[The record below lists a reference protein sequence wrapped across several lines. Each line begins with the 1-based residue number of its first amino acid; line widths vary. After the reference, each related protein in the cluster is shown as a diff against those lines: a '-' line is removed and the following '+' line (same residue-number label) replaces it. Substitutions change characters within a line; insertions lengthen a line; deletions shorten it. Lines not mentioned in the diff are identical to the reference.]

1 MKENDQY
8 NNISG
13 RESDPA
19 EKKSGE
25 DSLLFR
31 LLKLRPN
38 AAKPSISESQHLDE
52 QQEKETPEEL
62 QSQGEEEDYG
72 PELEDK
78 LEQELESEP
87 AEEEAEEAEPPE
99 PVDAVVDVVIDPGKM
114 SAGVTVYPPEHGG
127 AHVTRALLD
136 EALAKKQVVFGIDTE
151 MLDKIAQQR
160 LYHTFVTVAK
170 GQPPIDGE
178 NGQVFD
184 EFPRERE
191 FKLTTKEDGS
201 IDFKNLNL
209 ILDVK
214 AGTLLCTI
222 TKPTQPVD
230 GTNVFGNPV
239 GARPGKEA
247 FMPAGKNT
255 RVSEDGLQLFAAVD
269 GNLVFSDNRF
279 NVEQV
284 FVVQENV
291 DNSVGNIDFS
301 GDVVVKGDV
310 LEGYVIR
317 AKGDVTIKGMVEGAS
332 IFAGGN
338 ITIMNGMN
346 GMKKG
351 ILESKKEIRSKYLE
365 NCTIK
370 AEGAIYADSIINSTV
385 FCNDKLVVTGKRG
398 AIIGGSCTVLRSI
411 EAKVVGTPSYTA
423 TAITIGATP
432 EILLRRNDTLR
443 QIEELKTEMSNNANN
458 IVYLERFE
466 AAGTLSAERS
476 KLLAQ
481 LRRQKPISMLKLSQL
496 NKTLEDTNEII
507 QNVTACKLTCNQ
519 IHPPTRITIGHATTI
534 VQDTMNKCYFFYA
547 DGEIK
552 VGYQ

>member
-1 MKENDQY
+1 ML
-8 NNISG
+8 S
-13 RESDPA
+13 
-19 EKKSGE
+19 
-25 DSLLFR
+25 R
-31 LLKLRPN
+31 LLKL
-38 AAKPSISESQHLDE
+38 ATKPSASQRAEE
-52 QQEKETPEEL
+52 QQEKEPDEEL
-62 QSQGEEEDYG
+62 QSQAEEEDID
-72 PELEDK
+72 PELE
-78 LEQELESEP
+78 EELEEELE
-87 AEEEAEEAEPPE
+87 AESEEAESEEAESEEGEKPE
-99 PVDAVVDVVIDPGKM
+99 PVDATVDVIIDPSKM
-114 SAGVTVYPPEHGG
+114 SVGVTVYPPEHGG
-127 AHVTRALLD
+127 AHVTRAQLD
-136 EALAKKQVVFGIDTE
+136 EALAKRQIVFGIDTE
-151 MLDKIAQQR
+151 MLDKIVQQR
-160 LYHTFVTVAK
+160 LYHSFVTVAR

-178 NGQVFD
+178 NGQVID

-191 FKLTTKEDGS
+191 LKFTTKEDGS

-214 AGTLLCTI
+214 EGTLICTI
-222 TKPTQPVD
+222 TKPTPPVD
-230 GTNVFGNPV
+230 GVNVYGNPV

-279 NVEQV
+279 HVEQV

-301 GDVVVKGDV
+301 GDVLVKGDV

-332 IFAGGN
+332 IYAEGN
-338 ITIMNGMN
+338 INIMNGMN

-370 AEGAIYADSIINSTV
+370 AEGTIYADSIINSTV
-385 FCNDKLVVTGKRG
+385 YCNDKLIVTGKRG

-432 EILLRRNDTLR
+432 EILQRKNDTLK
-443 QIEELKTEMSNNANN
+443 QIQDLKDEMSNNANN

-466 AAGTLSAERS
+466 AAGTLSPERS

-481 LRRQKPISMLKLSQL
+481 LRRQKPIQMLKLSQL
-496 NKTLEDTNEII
+496 NKTLEDINEII
-507 QNVTACKLTCNQ
+507 QNVTACKLSCNQ
-519 IHPPTRITIGHATTI
+519 IHPPTKITIGHATTI
-534 VQDTMNKCYFFYA
+534 VQDTMNKCCFFYA

-552 VGYQ
+552 VGYN